1 MCGRVTLELDIQLLR
16 DILNDAY
23 GVKTMTLNHYK
34 PRYNI
39 APSQPLLSV
48 INDGVSNRAGYLKW
62 GFVPSWSKDTSI
74 GNKLFNARS
83 ETLALKPTFKDAF
96 STKRCLILASSF
108 YEWQSHS
115 SDRTPYRISL
125 KESPLMPMA
134 GLWSSYKAPDQTK
147 IFTCTIITTQANDMI
162 KNIHDRMPV
171 ILSPNQLNAWLNPQN
186 KDVLA
191 LQSMLLPYASKSM
204 TMHPVSTLVNN
215 VKIDH
220 EDCIRPL

>member
-23 GVKTMTLNHYK
+23 GVKAMTLNHYK

-39 APSQPLLSV
+39 APSQPILSV
-48 INDGVSNRAGYLKW
+48 IQAGDSNRAGYLKW
-62 GFVPSWSKDTSI
+62 GFVPSWSKDATI
-74 GNKLFNARS
+74 GNILFNARS
-83 ETLALKPTFKDAF
+83 ETLALKPTFKEAF
-96 STKRCLILASSF
+96 VSKRCLILASSF

-115 SDRTPYRISL
+115 KDRTPYRITL

-134 GLWSSYKAPDQTK
+134 GLWSYYKAPDDSK

-162 KNIHDRMPV
+162 KNIHNRMPV
-171 ILSPNQLNAWLNPQN
+171 ILNPDQINTWLDPTN
-186 KDVLA
+186 KDVLG
-191 LQSMLLPYASKSM
+191 LTSFLTPYNSNSMS
-204 TMHPVSTLVNN
+204 MHPVSTLVNN

-220 EDCIRPL
+220 IDCIQPL

>member
-1 MCGRVTLELDIQLLR
+1 MCGRVTLELDIQLLK

-39 APSQPLLSV
+39 APSQPVLSV
-48 INDGVSNRAGYLKW
+48 INDGVSNRAGFLRW
-62 GFVPSWSKDTSI
+62 GFVPSWSNDSTL

-83 ETLALKPTFKDAF
+83 ETLAHKPTFKDAF
-96 STKRCLILASSF
+96 ASKRCIILASSF
-108 YEWQSHS
+108 YEWQSQS
-115 SDRTPYRISL
+115 KDKTPFRISL
-125 KESPLMPMA
+125 KEHPLMAMA
-134 GLWSSYKAPDQTK
+134 GLWSSYKAPDDAK

-162 KNIHDRMPV
+162 KHIHNRMPV
-171 ILSPNQLNAWLNPQN
+171 ILSPDQINTWLNPAN
-186 KDVLA
+186 KDVFA
-191 LQSMLLPYASKSM
+191 LQPMLAPYPSNQM

-220 EDCIRPL
+220 EDCIRAL

>member
-16 DILNDAY
+16 DILKDAY
-23 GVKTMTLNHYK
+23 GVKTMTLDHYR

-39 APSQPLLSV
+39 APSQPVLSV

-62 GFVPSWSKDTSI
+62 GFVPSWSNDSTL

-96 STKRCLILASSF
+96 SSKRCLILASSF
-108 YEWQSHS
+108 YEWQSQNK
-115 SDRTPYRISL
+115 DKTPYRITL
-125 KESPLMPMA
+125 KESSLIPIA
-134 GLWSSYKAPDQTK
+134 GLWSSYKTPDDTK

-162 KNIHDRMPV
+162 KNIHNRMPV
-171 ILSPNQLNAWLNPQN
+171 ILSPYQINAWLDPAN
-186 KDVLA
+186 KNVNS
-191 LQSMLLPYASKSM
+191 LQTMLTPYSSNQM

-215 VKIDH
+215 VKVDH
-220 EDCIRPL
+220 VDCIRTL